1 MENIYYILYLVNSK
15 LYILLILRA
24 SYNNLNDRIRRVDW
38 GLPSLML
45 NLLPNNI
52 QIPCSN
58 FPIITPIYTISR
70 MHIPVYVTQMH
81 H

>member
-52 QIPCSN
+52 QI
-58 FPIITPIYTISR
+58 
-70 MHIPVYVTQMH
+70 H
-81 H
+81 